1 MTNTILQ
8 RQTRV
13 RREIAR
19 HFQSDLFNASQL
31 REHVMRETHGHLKAT
46 EGSAAF
52 GTPRMPTR
60 PMTWSLT
67 AKAKPHKPPEFESVL
82 LAIAGHDLRQ
92 PLQVLQNAR
101 EFLCRG
107 VRTRSELRL
116 LRLVQSAIDRLRD
129 QLDELV
135 AALQIRGGE
144 GMKLTSVLVGP
155 LLQQATYENE
165 VAALTKGVRVRTVP
179 TSATIESD
187 ALLLGTVL
195 HNLVSNAIKY
205 TQPGG
210 RVLVGC
216 RHTDQRIRIDVYDTG
231 IGITEDQ
238 MPRMFEAF
246 TRFDPA
252 RCDGLGI
259 GLFIVRQAIGVLGH
273 RIDVAST
280 PCRGSRFSI
289 FARRAE

>member
-1 MTNTILQ
+1 M
-8 RQTRV
+8 
-13 RREIAR
+13 
-19 HFQSDLFNASQL
+19 H
-31 REHVMRETHGHLKAT
+31 ETHGHVKAT

-52 GTPRMPTR
+52 GTPRMPKR
-60 PMTWSLT
+60 PMTWSMT
-67 AKAKPHKPPEFESVL
+67 ATAKPHKPSEFESVL
-82 LAIAGHDLRQ
+82 LAIAAHDLRQ
-92 PLQVLQNAR
+92 PLQVIQNVHHI
-101 EFLCRG
+101 LGRG
-107 VRTRSELRL
+107 LRTTSELRL
-116 LRLVQSAIDRLRD
+116 LQNGQSAVELLRD
-129 QLDELV
+129 QLDQLV
-135 AALQIRGGE
+135 AALQLRGGVR

-155 LLQQATYENE
+155 LLQQATHENE
-165 VAALTKGVRVRTVP
+165 VAALMKGVRVRTVP

-195 HNLVSNAIKY
+195 RNLVSNAIKY

-231 IGITEDQ
+231 IGITGDQ

-246 TRFDPA
+246 ARFDPA

-259 GLFIVRQAIGVLGH
+259 GLFIVRQAIGILGH

-280 PCRGSRFSI
+280 LRRGSRFSI
-289 FARRAE
+289 FASRAE